1 MSRKDTIKNLIFVCV
16 ANMCRSP
23 MAEGLAK
30 NILGSRVKISS
41 AGLAPFSKNATRE
54 AVEILKEFYGID
66 ISEHCPKPVTDLDLN
81 RVDLIIGLY
90 STVYRYL
97 SDVYPHLSEK
107 ILLWEIEDPFGKDM
121 KAYKETA
128 EIIQNHIK
136 KYLV

>member
-1 MSRKDTIKNLIFVCV
+1 
-16 ANMCRSP
+16 MCRSP

-30 NILGSRVKISS
+30 NILGSEVKISS

-54 AVEILKEFYGID
+54 AVGILKDLYGID
-66 ISEHCPKPVTDLDLN
+66 ISEHCPKPVMDLDLN
-81 RVDLIIGLY
+81 RNDLIIGLD
-90 STVYRYL
+90 STVYSYL
-97 SDVYPHLSEK
+97 RDVYPHLSEK

-128 EIIQNHIK
+128 EKIQDHIK